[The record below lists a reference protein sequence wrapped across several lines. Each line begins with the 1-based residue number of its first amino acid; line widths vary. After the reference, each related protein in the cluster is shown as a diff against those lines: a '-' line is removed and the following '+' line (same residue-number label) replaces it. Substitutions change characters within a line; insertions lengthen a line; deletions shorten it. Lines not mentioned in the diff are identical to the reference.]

1 MSSTPS
7 WKLRTR
13 SLSLARPLLMG
24 VVNVTPDSF
33 SDGGMLADARQA
45 VQHALRLG
53 GEGANLVD
61 VGGESTRPGSSG
73 VAALVEARRVVPV
86 VEELAGAGVVVSV
99 DTTKA
104 EVAAAALEVG
114 AEAINDVSA
123 GRDPA
128 MFEVVAASGAGL
140 ILMHMQGEPRT
151 MQQDPRYGD
160 VVSEVGEFL
169 LARADAAKAAGVE
182 AERICLDPG
191 IGFGKNLEHNLT
203 LLHHLPSLRALGY
216 PLVVGVSRKAFLGR
230 LTGVEDPTSRDLASS
245 VAAALAVE
253 RGADIVRVHN
263 VAASREALSVALA
276 IVRESGG

>member
-45 VQHALRLG
+45 VEHALRLG
-53 GEGANLVD
+53 GDGADLVD
-61 VGGESTRPGSSG
+61 VGGESTRPGSAE
-73 VAALVEARRVVPV
+73 VATLVESGRVVPV

-99 DTTKA
+99 DTSKA